1 MWKWSGNEA
10 IKCQLIC
17 CQVTFL
23 EFFEVLLVCAE
34 QWYHGLMQQTVP
46 PTVPPA
52 VPPAVGE
59 GEREVS

>member
-1 MWKWSGNEA
+1 MLPN
-10 IKCQLIC
+10 CQLFC

-46 PTVPPA
+46 LTVPPA
-52 VPPAVGE
+52 IPPAVPLAV
-59 GEREVS
+59 GERDGEVS